1 MKVVGAVIAASSA
14 LVRTLS
20 GRGRR
25 NRSIACMSDATV
37 LAFSGR
43 QLGTDGRQ
51 RAAVRCLAQFAQGGG
66 ESRQRSTCGYLYP
79 AEVLREKGV
88 LRPLAGGFADLG
100 ACSEPCGVQRGHF
113 RPQGD
118 R

>member
-1 MKVVGAVIAASSA
+1 MMKIAGVEIAASSA

-43 QLGTDGRQ
+43 
-51 RAAVRCLAQFAQGGG
+51 RADRRSASISGYGAAAASA
-66 ESRQRSTCGYLYP
+66 EPSPWASRR
-79 AEVLREKGV
+79 R
-88 LRPLAGGFADLG
+88 
-100 ACSEPCGVQRGHF
+100 
-113 RPQGD
+113 
-118 R
+118 